1 MVSHINIFGEVGKDV
16 TLQNVL
22 SKITPKAE
30 SYVVHIHS
38 PGGDVFEGF
47 AIYNALKNTGKEIEM
62 RIEGVCASIAMTI
75 LSAAS
80 PGKIFSNSKGQLMV
94 HNPKFQNVSG
104 EEKDLRNA
112 ADLLKQIKSQFIKE
126 WTGRTGLEASVLSQM
141 YDTETWLTPEQ
152 AKEMGFIDE
161 IQDSLK
167 AVAYGDYKKFTHMKD
182 KNKIMAMVDNL
193 GKALTKFLSPK
204 AMTHTL
210 SNGQQIE
217 VDSEDGEWI
226 GKSITY
232 VDGTP
237 VPPGEYT
244 LEDTKEVL
252 MVGEGSTITEVR
264 TPETEAQTTEETPE
278 DMKKLEEAQAKIT
291 ELEAKNKELESALEA
306 RNTAATKAEAKVV
319 ALETKMNSEVKKLA
333 EELEKIK
340 VTTVGDDTPP
350 QLPLRQPAASGAV
363 VDPMKQL
370 FGKLIIDPRK

>member
-1 MVSHINIFGEVGKDV
+1 M

-126 WTGRTGLEASVLSQM
+126 WTGRTGLEADVLSQM

-161 IQDSLK
+161 IQDSLR

-204 AMTHTL
+204 AMTYTL
-210 SNGQQIE
+210 SDGQQIE
-217 VDSEDGEWI
+217 VDSEDGEWV

-232 VDGTP
+232 ADGTP

-244 LEDTKEVL
+244 LENQDVIL
-252 MVGEGSTITEVR
+252 VGEGSTITEVR
-264 TPETEAQTTEETPE
+264 TPETEAKTEEPE

-319 ALETKMNSEVKKLA
+319 ALQSQINTEVKKLA
-333 EELEKIK
+333 DELEKIK
-340 VTTVGDDTPP
+340 TTTVGDDTPP
-350 QLPLRQPAASGAV
+350 ALATKQPQANGA

-370 FGKLIIDPRK
+370 FGQLIIDPRK

>member
-80 PGKIFSNSKGQLMV
+80 PGKIYSNSKGQLMV

-126 WTGRTGLEASVLSQM
+126 WTGRTGLEADVLSQM

-161 IQDSLK
+161 IQDSLR

-204 AMTHTL
+204 AMTYTL

-232 VDGTP
+232 ADGTP

-264 TPETEAQTTEETPE
+264 TPETEAKKEEPE
-278 DMKKLEEAQAKIT
+278 DMKKLEEAQARIT

-319 ALETKMNSEVKKLA
+319 ALQTQMNTEVKKLA
-333 EELEKIK
+333 DELEKIK

-350 QLPLRQPAASGAV
+350 ALATKQPVSNGVTA
-363 VDPMKQL
+363 DPMKKFFEQA
-370 FGKLIIDPRK
+370 IIKPRQ